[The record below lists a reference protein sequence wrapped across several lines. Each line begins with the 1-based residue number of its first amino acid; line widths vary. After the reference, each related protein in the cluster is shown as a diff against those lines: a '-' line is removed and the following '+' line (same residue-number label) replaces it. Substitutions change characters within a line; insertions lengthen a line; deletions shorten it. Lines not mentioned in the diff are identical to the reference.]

1 MNEELGLAAELG
13 QQTQPMRDIDQI
25 VAMLMR
31 GVTPEELIQAGVPRE
46 LVLEAIDAVTKQA
59 INVPPEQTGL
69 AGMMV
74 GGM

>member
-13 QQTQPMRDIDQI
+13 QRTQPMRDIDQI
-25 VAMLMR
+25 VAMLMQ
-31 GVTPEELIQAGVPRE
+31 GVSPEELIQAGVPRE
-46 LVLEAIDAVTKQA
+46 LVLEAIDMVTRQA
-59 INVPPEQTGL
+59 TNIPPEQSGL